1 MALLANEEERSA
13 AQAAQQETRIPQP
26 DQTTVQT
33 PKTAAPAPQGA
44 PKASGYDRAMQ
55 ALQAAQDRTPSFSSD
70 YDGTIEDLYRK
81 ITGRQAFRYDAA
93 ADPLYGQYREQYV
106 QGGQQAM
113 RDAMGQAAALTGGYG
128 SSYGQAVGQQQY
140 DAYLQ
145 RLNEVLPEL
154 YRTAYDA
161 YEAEGNRMTQ
171 QLQLAGQLRDT
182 EYGQFRD
189 AVGDRQ
195 AADAFAVQEAE
206 SRAKY
211 GDFSGYEELYGKD
224 AADSMRFAWAA
235 ANPDAAFAAGTI
247 TTDEYF
253 TLTGRDPHVR
263 GSGGGGGGDSIW
275 GYGGSGWNT
284 YGEGVP
290 GDYSPSAY
298 PALAQARYEHYGHT

>member
-1 MALLANEEERSA
+1 M
-13 AQAAQQETRIPQP
+13 
-26 DQTTVQT
+26 
-33 PKTAAPAPQGA
+33 
-44 PKASGYDRAMQ
+44 
-55 ALQAAQDRTPSFSSD
+55 
-70 YDGTIEDLYRK
+70 
-81 ITGRQAFRYDAA
+81 
-93 ADPLYGQYREQYV
+93 
-106 QGGQQAM
+106 
-113 RDAMGQAAALTGGYG
+113 
-128 SSYGQAVGQQQY
+128 
-140 DAYLQ
+140 
-145 RLNEVLPEL
+145 
-154 YRTAYDA
+154 
-161 YEAEGNRMTQ
+161 
-171 QLQLAGQLRDT
+171 QLAGQLRDA

-247 TTDEYF
+247 TADEYF

-290 GDYSPSAY
+290 SDYSPSAY